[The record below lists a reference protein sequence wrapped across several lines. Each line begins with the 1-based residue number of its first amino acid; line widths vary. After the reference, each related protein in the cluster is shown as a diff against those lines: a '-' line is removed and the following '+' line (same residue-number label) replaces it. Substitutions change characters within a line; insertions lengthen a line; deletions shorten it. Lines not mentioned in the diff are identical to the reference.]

1 MYLHIDGSI
10 RYYNSSNINSNICVS
25 TYSWEYKMKCKEYWS
40 PKLNNNISTNCTDD
54 MNCLLTTNSKI
65 CAILMVSIR
74 LNVRV
79 KINLIQS
86 EDLYRRCSELN

>member
-1 MYLHIDGSI
+1 MYLHIHGSK
-10 RYYNSSNINSNICVS
+10 RYYFSNNINSNISVS

-40 PKLNNNISTNCTDD
+40 TILNNNIYTNCTGDI
-54 MNCLLTTNSKI
+54 NCLLTTNSKI

-79 KINLIQS
+79 KINQIQS
-86 EDLYRRCSELN
+86 EDLYRRYSELN